1 MIQVENI
8 TKSFGEQLLYEN
20 LSLSI
25 QERSRIALIAIN
37 GAGKTTLLN
46 IIAKVEEPDSGDI
59 VYRSDI
65 KIGYLSQK
73 PDIDN
78 TLTVLEAI
86 YRSDDEVS
94 STVREYE
101 KAILN
106 SDDELTSTLLAK
118 MDSLN
123 AWDFEYRAKEILSRL
138 KIRDLNQT
146 ISTLSGGQLKRV
158 ALAIVLI
165 NDPDVLILDEPTN
178 HLDLEMSAWLEEYL
192 IKRDKTLFMV
202 THDRY
207 FLERVCTNIYEL
219 DQCSLFQYK
228 GSYNDYLLKRNE
240 RIEQFNSEVERAQ
253 NLYRREL
260 EWMRRMPQARGHKA
274 KYREDA
280 FYEIKD
286 KAFKKRND
294 ATIEIALGG
303 SRLGTKIFEMEEV
316 SKSFDS
322 KVILDK
328 FSYTFSRYEK
338 LGIIGNNGT
347 GKSTFLK
354 ILTGGLSADSGTT
367 DIGESVKFGYFRQ
380 DGVDFDENKRVID
393 VIKDIAEVVTLANGN
408 TITASQLLTHFLF
421 TPDTQYNYVY
431 KLSGGE
437 KRKLYLLTILM
448 ESPNFLI
455 LDEPTNDLDI
465 VTLNILEE
473 FLAGFGG
480 CLIVVSHDRYFMDKV
495 VDHLLVFEG
504 DGVLRIFEGN
514 YTQYRN
520 AELDKIDQE
529 RKKNDKSQPQVEK
542 VERTKNTTRKLTY
555 KEKCELELLDKEI
568 PELEAKKT
576 MLEAKMSDGTL
587 TSDEIMTISKEYE
600 LLTDEIDEKSFRWLE
615 LSEI

>member
-8 TKSFGEQLLYEN
+8 TKTFGEQLLYEN

-46 IIAKVEEPDSGDI
+46 IIAKVEEPDSGSI
-59 VYRSDI
+59 VYRNDI
-65 KIGYLSQK
+65 RIGYLSQK
-73 PDIDN
+73 PDIDES
-78 TLTVLEAI
+78 LTVLEAI
-86 YRSDDEVS
+86 YRSDDEIS
-94 STVREYE
+94 STVRDYE
-101 KAILN
+101 KAILESN
-106 SDDELTSTLLAK
+106 HELTSTLLTK

-138 KIRDLNQT
+138 KIRDLSQRV
-146 ISTLSGGQLKRV
+146 STLSGGQLKRV

-192 IKRDKTLFMV
+192 IKRDKTLLMV

-303 SRLGTKIFEMEEV
+303 SRLGTKIFEMKEV
-316 SKSFDS
+316 SKSFDSS

-354 ILTGGLSADSGTT
+354 ILTGGMSADSGIT

-393 VIKDIAEVVTLANGN
+393 VIKDIAEVVTLANGS

-504 DGVLRIFEGN
+504 NGVLRIFEGN

-520 AELDKIDQE
+520 AELDKIDME
-529 RKKNDKSQPQVEK
+529 RKAEKPQQQVEK
-542 VERTKNTTRKLTY
+542 VAKPKNNTRKLTY
-555 KEKCELELLDKEI
+555 KEKCELEALDKEI
-568 PELEAKKT
+568 PELEAKKAE
-576 MLEAKMSDGTL
+576 LEAKMSNGTL
-587 TSDEIMTISKEYE
+587 GSDEIMTISKEYE
-600 LLTDEIDEKSFRWLE
+600 ALTEDLDEKSFRWLE